1 MTEKQFFVL
10 GEVRDGH
17 IHSVTFELTGK
28 AGDLA
33 DTCGGTVTTVLL
45 SGGLADD
52 PEALLRGGADRV
64 MTVEHPSLSMFNQEA
79 EVKVLA
85 HLLRQEAPDVVL
97 APATTSGRTTM
108 PALAAELE
116 TGLTADCTGLEMDRE
131 TGLLLQ
137 TRPAIGGNVM
147 ATIKTP
153 MRRPQMA
160 TVRPRTFRARD
171 RSKAVSRGGVV
182 RPEIPSELFGSR
194 VVNLGFERAE
204 DGGSNIQDLDVVVS
218 GGKGL
223 KRPES
228 FRMLEE
234 LAALLGGGVGA
245 SRPAVD
251 AKWMGYPH
259 QVGLSGK
266 VVAPKVY
273 IAAGISGAVQHLAG
287 MQTAGY
293 VVAVNR
299 DPDASIFRVADL
311 GLCGD
316 LFDILPRLTERIRKE
331 VGAE

>member
-1 MTEKQFFVL
+1 
-10 GEVRDGH
+10 
-17 IHSVTFELTGK
+17 
-28 AGDLA
+28 
-33 DTCGGTVTTVLL
+33 VTTILL

-52 PEALLRGGADRV
+52 PEVLLRSGAARV
-64 MTVEHPSLSMFNQEA
+64 MTVEHPVLSMYNQEA

-85 HLLRQEAPDVVL
+85 HLLRQEGPDVVL
-97 APATTSGRTTM
+97 APATTSGRTTL

-153 MRRPQMA
+153 VCRPQMA
-160 TVRPRTFRARD
+160 TVRPRTFRAPD
-171 RSKAVSRGGVV
+171 RSDALSGGKVV
-182 RPEIPSELFGSR
+182 RPEIPPELFGSR
-194 VVNLGFERAE
+194 VVNLGFERGE
-204 DGGSNIQDLDVVVS
+204 DGGANIQDLDVGGS

-228 FRMLEE
+228 CRMLEGV
-234 LAALLGGGVGA
+234 AALLGGGVGA
-245 SRPAVD
+245 SRPAVE